1 MFGIA
6 VPRYNME
13 VLVMHVTMGLWGAV
27 GGGGPACPADQPVRP
42 SPFPR
47 AFLLGFTAPGGARA
61 RTLIT
66 VGAVLAL
73 HAGLTGR
80 PAEAPS
86 TLTDARAVGS
96 VQADPV
102 SKADALGT
110 PWAGLALG
118 AEVARTALFCLKRKD
133 QAGRGR
139 GHTSILWFHAALVQ
153 MACRWDGTCGHRF
166 APPPML

>member
-1 MFGIA
+1 
-6 VPRYNME
+6 ME
-13 VLVMHVTMGLWGAV
+13 VLVMHVTMVLWGAV

-166 APPPML
+166 APPPHVVRGGDSNP